1 MNNYDKFNT
10 LIKLPSLIDEKVNY
24 YLWRLKITKVNEQ
37 YIAIVLYDYF
47 TSSIR
52 ISGKLYNWRNLRR
65 NKYFINRKFIIPKGV
80 IYPPYK
86 LMYILHYGRLNLITF
101 PNLPSN
107 YL

>member
-1 MNNYDKFNT
+1 MNNYDAFN

-24 YLWRLKITKVNEQ
+24 YLCRLKITKVNEQ

-52 ISGKLYNWRNLRR
+52 ISRKLYNWRNLRR
-65 NKYFINRKFIIPKGV
+65 HKYWKFILPKGV

-86 LMYILHYGRLNLITF
+86 VMYILNWNTHNLITL
-101 PNLPSN
+101 PDLPSN